1 MRQKDPQ
8 GNSYLVHID
17 DQSFAV
23 KILSDPEIDKTVHL
37 HVSKEKASDD
47 IPPPSNRNDVAPSN
61 HPNGRALLLDGG
73 VSTEG
78 AEQLTVRR
86 PQRQL
91 RRAKRLNV
99 IGIADPLDDED
110 VGFSNCQQYIAP
122 SDKSQAIEDEGGRFH
137 NQVIIISL

>member
-1 MRQKDPQ
+1 MRRKDPQ

-47 IPPPSNRNDVAPSN
+47 IPPPSNHNDVAPSN

-86 PQRQL
+86 PQSISL
-91 RRAKRLNV
+91 SLEPELEFRLAYQV
-99 IGIADPLDDED
+99 F
-110 VGFSNCQQYIAP
+110 VFT
-122 SDKSQAIEDEGGRFH
+122 
-137 NQVIIISL
+137 VIIIGIKDVLAVCRTVA

>member
-1 MRQKDPQ
+1 MRRKDPQ

-86 PQRQL
+86 PQSISL
-91 RRAKRLNV
+91 SLKPELEFRLAYQV
-99 IGIADPLDDED
+99 F
-110 VGFSNCQQYIAP
+110 VFT
-122 SDKSQAIEDEGGRFH
+122 
-137 NQVIIISL
+137 VIIIGIKDVLAVCRTVA

>member
-1 MRQKDPQ
+1 MRRKDPQ

-86 PQRQL
+86 PQSISL
-91 RRAKRLNV
+91 SLEPELEFRLAYQV
-99 IGIADPLDDED
+99 F
-110 VGFSNCQQYIAP
+110 VFT
-122 SDKSQAIEDEGGRFH
+122 
-137 NQVIIISL
+137 VIIIGIKDVLAVCRTVA